1 MLARTWRPA
10 DCAVRGSYWYVLVCI
25 GMYWYVLAMYLV
37 GIVVCIEVRTEYVL
51 LYVLCLY
58 QDMYLY
64 VLLVLVCTCAY
75 HGST

>member
-1 MLARTWRPA
+1 
-10 DCAVRGSYWYVLVCI
+10 
-25 GMYWYVLAMYLV
+25 MYWYVLAMYLV
-37 GIVVCIEVRTEYVL
+37 GIVVCIAVRTEHVL
-51 LYVLCLY
+51 LYVLYLY